1 MSYILLV
8 VFLYLLSVRQK
19 VAKNSAHG
27 RTSRSLL
34 LLVNCLAGNITRPS
48 LSLPLA
54 SFSCARCKT
63 QASLLFT
70 RGHKPCR
77 YKPFCRQQGAADL
90 DLRDYIRKFILAQ
103 IFGHTSHNG
112 LLPTG
117 LSAVLLTVPFSP
129 LATDYLLQRI
139 IIGAFRELYA
149 CNGYVK

>member
-19 VAKNSAHG
+19 VAKNSALG

-48 LSLPLA
+48 LA
-54 SFSCARCKT
+54 CC
-63 QASLLFT
+63 
-70 RGHKPCR
+70 C
-77 YKPFCRQQGAADL
+77 KPFCRQQGAADL

-117 LSAVLLTVPFSP
+117 LSAVLLTVPFS
-129 LATDYLLQRI
+129 LSATDCLLQRI

-149 CNGYVK
+149 CNGYVIEKPAPSKSQLKAVDIQE